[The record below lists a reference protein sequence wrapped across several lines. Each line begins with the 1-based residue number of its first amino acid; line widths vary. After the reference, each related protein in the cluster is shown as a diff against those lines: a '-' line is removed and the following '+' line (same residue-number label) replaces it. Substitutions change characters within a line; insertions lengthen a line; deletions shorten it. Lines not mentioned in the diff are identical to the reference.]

1 MIEREANNLRI
12 NRLRVVNKF
21 EADYNLVLTY
31 FRPHVATHR
40 SEKHNKLDKI
50 SRVLIVFSTD
60 STIMIDEIVTEI
72 HRINCKSSDTT
83 AY

>member
-31 FRPHVATHR
+31 FRPHVAAHR
-40 SEKHNKLDKI
+40 SEKHNTLDK
-50 SRVLIVFSTD
+50 
-60 STIMIDEIVTEI
+60 
-72 HRINCKSSDTT
+72 NK
-83 AY
+83 